1 MLFFFLTTCHLHLC
15 FQKFFSNFQQGKR
28 GRSDSTKRDNCTD
41 CEAGEYADSPNA
53 VKCQACNPGEYQ
65 KEAGKTACLPCLP
78 GEHGRA
84 DRKSCD
90 KCAIDTYQD
99 EAAQSSCKSCGK
111 GRKPGVEGST
121 SCLAC
126 VAGTFKT
133 KMNGEDICEE
143 CDKGQFAN
151 ASDLDS
157 CVLCGAGHYQDQ
169 TRAASC
175 LPCLPGK
182 YGRADAAD
190 RSDCD
195 ECKVGT
201 ASAEAGR
208 KTPCEASDPGTIVL
222 GGGTTAVKVPEGS
235 YLTQCDD
242 DACKNFAACP
252 AGWSSG
258 TQSEPLRTCK
268 QCKAGKTS
276 STASIDCRDCTKG
289 KFGIIDSS
297 GAGICNSCLPGYF
310 QPEETSATSCT
321 SCPQGWAQENEGES
335 SCKDLGG
342 IKPTDCDNT
351 VYWVSDKGETGKSG
365 CVACPSGGSCK
376 GAIDSTGI
384 RNLFGWWQ
392 IPVDLQKE
400 PTKMFAEC
408 LFAPSCLGAPNLAL
422 IARHGEADKSPPENN
437 VTCNVQLGFRNVS
450 RLCHACA
457 VGYKREGT
465 NQCARCPKDQAG
477 NWGLIFLGITVML
490 GVLAYIVGDSL
501 SQGGVTYVSASIQK
515 IIINFLQV
523 VTLCNGFP
531 LRWPPALQSLF
542 YIQGAVS
549 TLGDHLLNVDCLTA
563 TSSAAE
569 LYYSKQQM
577 FATLPVMICFVS
589 FFFWWVISKRKKES
603 FFQRRASRQHKTYKD
618 KFIVTITSVLY
629 LIYPT
634 LCKNAVS
641 VVARGYC
648 SSGIPT

>member
-1 MLFFFLTTCHLHLC
+1 MFPINSF
-15 FQKFFSNFQQGKR
+15 
-28 GRSDSTKRDNCTD
+28 
-41 CEAGEYADSPNA
+41 
-53 VKCQACNPGEYQ
+53 
-65 KEAGKTACLPCLP
+65 
-78 GEHGRA
+78 
-84 DRKSCD
+84 
-90 KCAIDTYQD
+90 
-99 EAAQSSCKSCGK
+99 
-111 GRKPGVEGST
+111 
-121 SCLAC
+121 
-126 VAGTFKT
+126 
-133 KMNGEDICEE
+133 
-143 CDKGQFAN
+143 
-151 ASDLDS
+151 
-157 CVLCGAGHYQDQ
+157 
-169 TRAASC
+169 
-175 LPCLPGK
+175 
-182 YGRADAAD
+182 
-190 RSDCD
+190 
-195 ECKVGT
+195 
-201 ASAEAGR
+201 
-208 KTPCEASDPGTIVL
+208 
-222 GGGTTAVKVPEGS
+222 
-235 YLTQCDD
+235 LTQCSN
-242 DACKNFAACP
+242 DACTDFAACP

-258 TQSEPLRTCK
+258 IQSEPPRSCK
-268 QCKAGKTS
+268 QCEAGQTS
-276 STASIDCRDCTKG
+276 SDASTNCRDCTKG
-289 KFGIIDSS
+289 KYGIINSA
-297 GAGICNSCLPGYF
+297 GAGVCDSCPSGFF
-310 QPEETSATSCT
+310 QPEETSATSC
-321 SCPQGWAQENEGES
+321 SRCPIGWTQENKGES
-335 SCKDLGG
+335 SCKDQGG
-342 IKPTDCDNT
+342 IKPSDCDNDA
-351 VYWVSDKGETGKSG
+351 YWVSDRGETGKSG

-384 RNLFGWWQ
+384 RNLFGWWP
-392 IPVDLQKE
+392 IPTDLDKDDS
-400 PTKMFAEC
+400 PTKLTILFAKC

-422 IARHGEADKSPPENN
+422 IARHPEADKSPPKNN
-437 VTCNVQLGFRNVS
+437 VMCNAQLGFRNVS

-457 VGYKREGT
+457 ADHKRDGT
-465 NQCARCPKDQAG
+465 NQCARCPEDQGA
-477 NWGLIFLGITVML
+477 NWGLMFLGIVIIFF
-490 GVLAYIVGDSL
+490 VLAYIVGDSL